1 MTNPDMPKEY
11 SSYKSSS
18 GDDGDEITRQARR
31 ILRAFSASSSKIEAC
46 AAVTGD
52 GFIIAS
58 VMADEVDEDRFGA
71 MCASLLALSARAAA
85 EIQRGELRQIILDGT
100 LGPMLLT
107 RAGGVGV
114 LAVATNPQANLG
126 KVMLDTRKAAQAL
139 GELVPPGVTI

>member
-31 ILRAFSASSSKIEAC
+31 ILRAFSASSSNIEAC

-85 EIQRGELRQIILDGT
+85 EIEGA
-100 LGPMLLT
+100 
-107 RAGGVGV
+107 AGGEVRNEGGEEGGGEQV
-114 LAVATNPQANLG
+114 EGLAG
-126 KVMLDTRKAAQAL
+126 AL
-139 GELVPPGVTI
+139 GSDDAAGAVPRAPQLTGVGFGGASDRPA